1 MIKTLFVLAFLG
13 SQGFSAEPPR
23 DPLLSVPQLGA
34 LRASVGYFLDA
45 TIARAAT
52 GVQLRKGTLPQPP
65 RYKKTPFNKIRDHGA
80 GVVPRFLKSFLENQF
95 AARVLS
101 SETTFEHPFVTTAA
115 LGVWQW
121 SSTPSDVLA
130 TRKIMSIEQWRA
142 GKISHPPSYL
152 SIARELGLRSLYRGA
167 MVGTA
172 SSALSWLAF
181 MNYTKTFVLPKI
193 ENNQYGIL
201 PWIFTSLGATIV
213 EFTTYTP
220 LWNIRTM
227 MVQYPE
233 KTMWDLV
240 KQRAYTQG
248 IKGFFYGG
256 KISSIYALIFSFL
269 DYTALQMQHR
279 KS

>member
-1 MIKTLFVLAFLG
+1 MKALFLLIFLG

-34 LRASVGYFLDA
+34 LRAAVGYFLDA
-45 TIARAAT
+45 TIARVAT
-52 GVQLRKGTLPQPP
+52 GAQLREGALPQPP
-65 RYKKTPFNKIRDHGA
+65 KYKKTPFNKIRDHGA
-80 GVVPRFLKSFLENQF
+80 GVVPRFLKNFLENQF

-101 SETTFEHPFVTTAA
+101 SDTTFEHPFVTTAA

-130 TRKIMSIEQWRA
+130 TRKIMSVERWRA

-181 MNYTKTFVLPKI
+181 MRYTEAFVLPKI
-193 ENNQYGIL
+193 ENNQYGLL
-201 PWIFTSLGATIV
+201 PWVLTSFGAATV

-233 KTMWDLV
+233 KNMWDLV
-240 KQRAYTQG
+240 KQRAHTQG

-256 KISSIYALIFSFL
+256 KISSIYALVFGFL
-269 DYTALQMQHR
+269 DYAALQMQHR
-279 KS
+279 KLS